1 MSDVVVDTSTW
12 VEFLAGRP
20 APELEAALAA
30 GAVVLPP
37 IVVAEL
43 VSGARSSRDRRA
55 VMDLLRDLPLH
66 ETPLD
71 HWLRVG
77 DLRRRLRGKGE
88 SISTPDAHVAQCAL
102 DRDGLLLSRDAVFD
116 RIARLEPLR
125 VRPG

>member
-1 MSDVVVDTSTW
+1 VSDVVVDTSTW

-30 GAVVLPP
+30 GAVVVPP

-43 VSGARSSRDRRA
+43 VGGARSARDRRA
-55 VMDLLRDLPLH
+55 VIDLLRDLPSH
-66 ETPLD
+66 ETPFD
-71 HWLRVG
+71 HWLRAG
-77 DLRRRLRGKGE
+77 DLRRRLRNKGE

-102 DRDGLLLSRDAVFD
+102 DRDGVLLSRDAVFE